1 MNTIFLIVLRLIHV
15 GAGALWI
22 GAAIVYLFY
31 VKPSVKAIGPAG
43 PQFMQ
48 SLTQRQKYPVFMMTV
63 SLLTVI
69 AGSVLYFYA
78 SGSFNLVWLKTGVG
92 LGFTIGSVAALIAFL
107 VGSFGI
113 GPTSGQMGELG
124 AQIAASGGP
133 PTAEQLSKMQA
144 LDARLRWAETVDFI
158 MLTVAMVT
166 MATARYWVF

>member
-1 MNTIFLIVLRLIHV
+1 MNITMLIVLRLIHV

-22 GAAIVYLFY
+22 GAAIVYLFF

-48 SLTQRQKYPVFMMTV
+48 SLTQRQKYPMFMMVV
-63 SLLTVI
+63 SLLTVV
-69 AGSVLYFYA
+69 AGAILFVYA
-78 SGSFNLVWLKTGVG
+78 SGSFNLAWIKTGVG

-113 GPTSGQMGELG
+113 GPTSGQIGELG
-124 AQIAASGGP
+124 AQIAAAGGP
-133 PTAEQLSKMQA
+133 PTTEQLSKLQA
-144 LDARLRWAETVDFI
+144 LDARLRQAETIDFI
-158 MLTVAMVT
+158 MLAIAMLT

>member
-1 MNTIFLIVLRLIHV
+1 MNTTLLIVLRLIHI

-22 GAAIVYLFY
+22 GAAIFYLFF

-48 SLTQRQKYPVFMMTV
+48 SLTQRQKYPMFMMAV

-69 AGSVLYFYA
+69 AGAILYVYA
-78 SGSFNLVWLKTGVG
+78 SGSFNMAWIKTGVG
-92 LGFTIGSVAALIAFL
+92 LGFTIGSIAALIAFL

-113 GPTSGQMGELG
+113 GPTSGEMGELG
-124 AQIAASGGP
+124 AQIAAAGGP

-144 LDARLRWAETVDFI
+144 LDARLRLAETVDFM
-158 MLTVAMVT
+158 MLTISMLT
-166 MATARYWVF
+166 MATARYWMF